1 MWNLRSISIRTKND
15 ENLWF
20 ENNLHIEQKSK
31 INYEVQT
38 WEFPLIKSSSI
49 LQFDLQMYPL
59 KKTNDTNWELLLE
72 ISSDIVNGWANW
84 IPLILSCNQ
93 TNLYC
98 EDNFCQ
104 WDLYFLHNYIKNKEM
119 LRFLYRIIICE

>member
-38 WEFPLIKSSSI
+38 WEFSLIQSSSI

-72 ISSDIVNGWANW
+72 ISSDIINGWSNW
-84 IPLILSCNQ
+84 IPLILPCNQ

-98 EDNFCQ
+98 EDKISSMGSLFLAQ
-104 WDLYFLHNYIKNKEM
+104 LYQKQRNVTIPIPDNYV
-119 LRFLYRIIICE
+119 